1 MNKEKPIRDQAER
14 LRKRVER
21 KTENAVEKRE
31 ALPPRSEIHR
41 QKQKKT
47 KVKVKYPVI
56 RLMALFFILLPI
68 IFFSIISYLEGGK
81 GPLDISADRA
91 GVEMID
97 VEDGGK
103 SKVDGNNNNN
113 NNNNNNEDE
122 DAPAIEEIAD
132 ESNIDVAVAAPAPE
146 AGNDKNSSSTDPV
159 DKQKNSASVTGPE
172 DTTATETVVEST
184 DSAAVSTGTNEGAAE
199 KIVYHTVQPNE
210 TLFRVAM
217 KYYKSQDGIPIIK
230 SANNIQGN
238 EIKAGQVLKIPI
250 KN

>member
-68 IFFSIISYLEGGK
+68 IFFSITSYLEGGK

-91 GVEMID
+91 GVELID
-97 VEDGGK
+97 VEDGGGN
-103 SKVDGNNNNN
+103 KVGNDST
-113 NNNNNNEDE
+113 EDE
-122 DAPAIEEIAD
+122 DAPAIEEVTDEAD
-132 ESNIDVAVAAPAPE
+132 IDVAVAAPAPE
-146 AGNDKNSSSTDPV
+146 AGNDKNSSSTDLE

-172 DTTATETVVEST
+172 ETTANETVVEAT
-184 DSAAVSTGTNEGAAE
+184 DSAAVSTGINEGAAE

-217 KYYKSQDGIPIIK
+217 KYYKSQDGIPLIK

-238 EIKAGQVLKIPI
+238 EIKAGQVLKIPL
-250 KN
+250 KTSR

>member
-21 KTENAVEKRE
+21 KTEHAVEKRE
-31 ALPPRSEIHR
+31 KLPPRSEIHR

-68 IFFSIISYLEGGK
+68 TFFSIISYLEGGK
-81 GPLDISADRA
+81 GPIDFTSDRA
-91 GVEMID
+91 GVELID
-97 VEDGGK
+97 VEDTGK
-103 SKVDGNNNNN
+103 GKAGDNNAN
-113 NNNNNNEDE
+113 DE
-122 DAPAIEEIAD
+122 EAPAIEDITDDAE
-132 ESNIDVAVAAPAPE
+132 IDVAVAAPAPE
-146 AGNDKNSSSTDPV
+146 AGEDKNSSDLKAEDQQNSGTAAAGPVKEPANDSAQETPETTAAPV
-159 DKQKNSASVTGPE
+159 DNNAGGQ
-172 DTTATETVVEST
+172 
-184 DSAAVSTGTNEGAAE
+184 E
-199 KIVYHTVQPNE
+199 KILYHTVQPSE

-230 SANNIQGN
+230 RANNIQGN
-238 EIKAGQVLKIPI
+238 EIQAGQVLKIPI